1 MNKHIKQSVVL
12 FAASALSVVLGVVTS
27 VFNTSMLSPSEY
39 GDVRYVNNILNFVA
53 SLLLFGY
60 FVSGS
65 RMLALSKDENRSR
78 QIRGVMVVILLVA
91 SLVLAISMV
100 VCYYIHREWLN
111 PNVRPSVAFTGGAI
125 GGHVGVVILCRPSC
139 IFHEFV
145 DQRM

>member
-12 FAASALSVVLGVVTS
+12 FAASALSVMLGVVTS

-78 QIRGVMVVILLVA
+78 QIRGVAFYQPEKSLNKLGLLPERMDGKHILLM
-91 SLVLAISMV
+91 VL
-100 VCYYIHREWLN
+100 
-111 PNVRPSVAFTGGAI
+111 
-125 GGHVGVVILCRPSC
+125 
-139 IFHEFV
+139 
-145 DQRM
+145 